1 MSVVN
6 LQIAIVQNLKI
17 GLDKSENEDMTF
29 NETSTTKQF

>member
-17 GLDKSENEDMTF
+17 ELDKSENEDMTF